1 MMVRLRYSQH
11 QARVQRSVYYF
22 HRPEHIGVL
31 LLVAVAASGCFR
43 AQAQVPVAMPPLEVP
58 AAPPR
63 LVEPSLPDNPPPGP
77 DLLDEPAN
85 RPLPPQTDLD
95 SQPRT
100 DSANPPAPVVPPV
113 DAAAPA
119 PVRTPPTTLK
129 TVSPQ
134 EEGRMERAIRALAR
148 RAQADLNRVDY
159 QSLGRD
165 ARANYD
171 QAKRFIVQAEEALKA
186 KNLVFAETVA
196 DKAATLAGQ
205 LARR

>member
-1 MMVRLRYSQH
+1 MYCFR
-11 QARVQRSVYYF
+11 
-22 HRPEHIGVL
+22 RPEQIGVL
-31 LLVAVAASGCFR
+31 LVLAVAASGCFR
-43 AQAQVPVAMPPLEVP
+43 TQAQVPVEMPPLTVP
-58 AAPPR
+58 VAPPR
-63 LVEPSLPDNPPPGP
+63 LVEPSVPDNPPPGP
-77 DLLDEPAN
+77 ELLDEPADQ
-85 RPLPPQTDLD
+85 PLPPQTEVDPG
-95 SQPRT
+95 PRT
-100 DSANPPAPVVPPV
+100 GPTSPPAPVAPPV

-119 PVRTPPTTLK
+119 PVRTPSTTLK

-159 QSLGRD
+159 ESLGRD

-171 QAKRFIVQAEEALKA
+171 QAKRFITQAEEALKA

-205 LARR
+205 LAGR